1 VGTLSSSLGTTTL
14 SEAKASSQ
22 LTLVLTE
29 LQEMELCKDLFKLE
43 NDIQKQ
49 EDARQ
54 DKICFFQR

>member
-1 VGTLSSSLGTTTL
+1 VETLSSSLGTTTL

-29 LQEMELCKDLFKLE
+29 LQEMELYKDLFKLE
-43 NDIQKQ
+43 NNIQKQ